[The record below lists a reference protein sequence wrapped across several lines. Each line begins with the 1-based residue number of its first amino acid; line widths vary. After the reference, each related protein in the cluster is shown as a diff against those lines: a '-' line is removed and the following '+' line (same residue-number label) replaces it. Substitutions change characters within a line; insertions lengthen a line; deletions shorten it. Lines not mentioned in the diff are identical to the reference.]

1 MKNTFLKKVYLI
13 KNYLNFFKKTKER
26 YQLNFEE
33 DKDFLLSEIKNKK
46 IIAID
51 TEFDWR
57 NTYFPILS
65 LIQIATRKKIFIIDC
80 LEADNLQELKH
91 IFEKIDLIIFH
102 SVRSDSTVLSSV
114 ADIKIENVYD
124 IQVAEK
130 IITKGNQEKYGS
142 IVEKYFPIN
151 LKKSETN
158 SNWLQ
163 RPLSQKQLN
172 YAAEDVEFLIEI
184 YEKQKKKIDN
194 IIFEEILKESQKE
207 AFLGNRELFVSRLAK
222 LGKASKLEKKIFLWR
237 EGTAKD
243 RNIPPSYIIKD
254 KHLKKI
260 LKICEYDKNKKNLAE
275 LLGSEDL
282 AISLLKTLEK

>member
-1 MKNTFLKKVYLI
+1 MKNTLLKKVYLI

-26 YQLNFEE
+26 HQLNFEA
-33 DKDFLLSEIKNKK
+33 DKDFLFSEIKNKK

-65 LIQIATRKKIFIIDC
+65 LIQIATRKKIFLVDC
-80 LEADNLQELKH
+80 LEAENLQELKH

-130 IITKGNQEKYGS
+130 IISKGNQEKYSS
-142 IVEKYFPIN
+142 IVERYFSIN

-163 RPLSQKQLN
+163 RPLSQKQLD

-184 YEKQKKKIDN
+184 YEKQKKKVDN
-194 IIFEEILKESQKE
+194 IIFEEILKESRKE
-207 AFLGNRELFVSRLAK
+207 AFFGNRELFVSRLAR
-222 LGKASKLEKKIFLWR
+222 LGRASKLEKKIFLWR
-237 EGTAKD
+237 EGIAKE
-243 RNIPPSYIIKD
+243 RNVPTSYIIKD
-254 KHLKKI
+254 KNLKKI
-260 LKICEYDKNKKNLAE
+260 LKICEYDKNKKNLTE
-275 LLGSEDL
+275 LLRNEDL
-282 AISLLKTLEK
+282 AISLLKSLEK